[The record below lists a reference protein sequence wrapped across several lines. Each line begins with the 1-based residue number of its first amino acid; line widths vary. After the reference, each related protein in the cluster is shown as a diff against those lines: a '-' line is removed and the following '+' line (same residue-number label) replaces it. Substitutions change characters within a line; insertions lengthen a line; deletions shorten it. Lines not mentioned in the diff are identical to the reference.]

1 MKLFKSLLVAPATLG
16 LLAPMTATANEVTIN
31 DFTPAEQLAITNSRV
46 DGLEARL
53 NNFEA
58 GGFSETTTL
67 SGTAEFLLSAQD
79 RGADDSMQNTQLN
92 YHWSVDLNTSFTGE
106 DKLNVEISTGNQTSR
121 AKGYSG
127 ATTVAEVLDFGEPA
141 GDELRIEDVNY
152 TFPLGE
158 WEISVGE
165 SMDASKNWPNACA
178 VDNIVDALGDCG
190 AANSV
195 DLSGDVSLSIGRS
208 FGDGW
213 DVGFGISAN
222 DGEVA
227 TKGMFT
233 SEGADYYGAAVGYT
247 SDNYAVTLAFS
258 DKDSGSYYGVTAAYT
273 PEDFPTISGGI
284 EFGSPD
290 FSTEDTT
297 QYVVGISSELG
308 EGTISAAYGTKSAY
322 KSSETELFAYDLS
335 YSYPLNDSMSI
346 KPFVYVVEQ
355 TGDDDTGIGVIT
367 KFKF

>member
-16 LLAPMTATANEVTIN
+16 LLAPMSATANEVTIS

-46 DGLEARL
+46 EGLEARF

-58 GGFSETTTL
+58 GGFSETTTMKG
-67 SGTAEFLLSAQD
+67 SAEFLI
-79 RGADDSMQNTQLN
+79 GAKEHGNAADGEEAFMSS
-92 YHWSVDLNTSFTGE
+92 YHFTFDLDTSFTGE
-106 DKLNVEISTGNQTSR
+106 DNLNIEISTGNQTGS
-121 AKGYSG
+121 K
-127 ATTVAEVLDFGEPA
+127 TVAKDLDFGEPA

-178 VDNIVDALGDCG
+178 VENTFDALADCG
-190 AANSV
+190 AENSV
-195 DLSGDVSLSIGRS
+195 DLSGDVSLSVGRS

-213 DVGFGISAN
+213 DIGFGISAN

-233 SEGADYYGAAVGYT
+233 EEGADYYGAAVGYT
-247 SDNYAVTLAFS
+247 SDNYAVTMAFS

-297 QYVVGISSELG
+297 QYVVGISSDLG
-308 EGTISAAYGTKSAY
+308 EGTIAAAYGTKAAY
-322 KSSETELFAYDLS
+322 KPSETELFAYDLS